1 MTGQRLVNVMEELV
15 SGLVRFFLRSPEY
28 QIFCNCNECE
38 MRIVAKALNN
48 LPPHYVVSE
57 SEREKVFN
65 ELKSPKNIEIINKEI
80 IRAIYEAGNRRNH
93 VV

>member
-28 QIFCNCNECE
+28 QTFCNCDECE
-38 MRIVAKALNN
+38 MKVVAKALNN
-48 LPPHYVVSE
+48 LPTYYVVSE

-65 ELKSPKNIEIINKEI
+65 ELKSPKNIELVNREI
-80 IRAIYEAGNRRNH
+80 IRAIYEVGNRRNH